1 MKILIHGDRGAGK
14 TMYADAIVNQL
25 LGALGET
32 GCAEAQAAGVLRYD
46 TRDFYWGGAPRDC
59 MIESVR
65 CSRWSVFEID
75 SAAMDDFVEAL
86 AAAELCDQTF
96 AGKNGVASLFDQVVF
111 VSRETGVDKSEK
123 TGCDSLKCPGRDELL
138 AYQGFEQD
146 GKQRI
151 NEALYALVPAGMT
164 MGEFDELTC
173 EVFYKIRAVW
183 DKQMDS
189 SRR

>member
-1 MKILIHGDRGAGK
+1 MLYGTVV
-14 TMYADAIVNQL
+14 TMQDLRDVLAFADAVDD
-25 LGALGET
+25 A
-32 GCAEAQAAGVLRYD
+32 
-46 TRDFYWGGAPRDC
+46 
-59 MIESVR
+59 VR
-65 CSRWSVFEID
+65 CLDKRVCVLEGR
-75 SAAMDDFVEAL
+75 AMDE
-86 AAAELCDQTF
+86 
-96 AGKNGVASLFDQVVF
+96 
-111 VSRETGVDKSEK
+111 SEMA
-123 TGCDSLKCPGRDELL
+123 GCDSMECPGRDELL

-189 SRR
+189 SKR